1 MARVLKWIL
10 IAVAA
15 LVVLLIAAV
24 VAVVVLVD
32 PNAYK
37 GQIAQAVEQRTG
49 RTLTIEGDL
58 DLTFFPWLGLKLG
71 QARLSDA
78 PGFGDQPFAQL
89 DGARLAV
96 AVWPL
101 LSERRLVLDKIEV
114 NGLNLRLIRN
124 EQGRGNWEDLAERF
138 AAEEQAPPEPQPEQP
153 ERTGQPGRQL
163 AIESKGGLELNDAVI
178 LWEDRQTGA
187 RYLVDPLSVTVSELN
202 IEQPIPLRARWMLQA
217 TDAPEIGGELVARV
231 LYDQAGQKI
240 AVQDLTLDALARG
253 EQLPG
258 GELKANL
265 RGVVEA
271 DLQGQRYTVPRAT
284 LQAAGIVANLV
295 AEASMQNEQLA
306 ANATLTLPSFNA
318 RELMRRLELEV
329 PPTADPNALANVALT
344 AQLRYDGQGLV
355 LEQLKGELDQTNISG
370 QAQVPSF
377 TPLTA
382 RFELTLDQLDLDRY
396 LAPAQEG
403 GPAPAP
409 SGKPA
414 PTPPSEPTP
423 ESELPVELLREL
435 NLDGTVN
442 IGRLTVKRVDVT
454 DVTTT
459 ITARNGV
466 IKAEPVAALYQ
477 GRLRGEL
484 TLDATQQQPQF
495 AMQQRLEGVQA
506 GSLLEDLI
514 GVARVLGVADLDL
527 AVAMQG
533 LGVDDW
539 LRTASGQ
546 ASFKFADGAI
556 NGINIAQAIQTARA
570 KLAGEPLPATAEAEQ
585 TPFNE
590 LTGSVRIDEGLLLNR
605 DFNLASSLFKIAGDG
620 TLNLRTQEVDYTLN
634 VNLLEPLLEGSNKLL
649 AELRNVP
656 IPVEVSGNV
665 RDLGVRVDLQ
675 QALEQAGKARLQEAE
690 DKARTRVQEEVQERR
705 QEAEQRLQEKVQKGL
720 QNLLRPR

>member
-10 IAVAA
+10 IAAAA

-24 VAVVVLVD
+24 VAVAVLVD
-32 PNAYK
+32 PNDYK
-37 GQIAQAVEQRTG
+37 DQIAQAVEQQTG

-71 QARLSDA
+71 RAQLSDA
-78 PGFGDQPFAQL
+78 PGFGDQPFARL

-101 LSERRLVLDKIEV
+101 LSQQRLVLDKIEV

-138 AAEEQAPPEPQPEQP
+138 AAEEQAPAEPQPE
-153 ERTGQPGRQL
+153 QPGRQL
-163 AIESKGGLELNDAVI
+163 AIESQGGLELKDAAI
-178 LWEDRQTGA
+178 LWEDRQAGT
-187 RYLVDPLSVTVSELN
+187 RYLISPFNVTVSELN
-202 IEQPIPLRARWMLQA
+202 PEQPIPLRARWALQA
-217 TDAPEIGGELVARV
+217 TDAPELSGELTARV
-231 LYDQAGQKI
+231 RYDQAGQKV
-240 AVQDLTLDALARG
+240 AVQDLVLDALARG

-258 GELKANL
+258 GELRASL
-265 RGVVEA
+265 RAMVEA
-271 DLQGQRYTVPRAT
+271 DLQAQRYAVPQAT
-284 LQAAGIVANLV
+284 LQVAGVTANLA
-295 AEASMQNEQLA
+295 AEAGMQNEQLA
-306 ANATLTLPSFNA
+306 ASGTLTLPSFNA

-329 PPTADPNALANVALT
+329 PPTADPNALASVALT
-344 AQLRYDGQGLV
+344 ARLRFDGQGLA
-355 LEQLKGELDQTNISG
+355 LEQLQGELDQTNIRG
-370 QAQVPSF
+370 QAQIPSF
-377 TPLTA
+377 DPLTA
-382 RFELTLDQLDLDRY
+382 RFQLALDQLDLDRY

-403 GPAPAP
+403 EPAPAP
-409 SGKPA
+409 PGEPA
-414 PTPPSEPTP
+414 PET
-423 ESELPVELLREL
+423 ELPVDLLREL
-435 NLDGTVN
+435 NLDGTVS
-442 IGRLTVKRVDVT
+442 IDRLTVKKVNVT
-454 DVTTT
+454 DIKTT

-484 TLDATQQQPQF
+484 ALDATRQQPQLS
-495 AMQQRLEGVQA
+495 MQQRLEGVQA
-506 GSLLEDLI
+506 GSLLEDLV
-514 GVARVLGVADLDL
+514 GVARVLGIADLDL

-533 LGVDDW
+533 LSVDDW
-539 LRTASGQ
+539 LRTASGR

-570 KLAGEPLPATAEAEQ
+570 KLAGEPLPATAAAEQ
-585 TPFNE
+585 TPFNV

-634 VNLLEPLLEGSNKLL
+634 VNLLEPLLKDDNKLL

-656 IPVEVSGNV
+656 IPVAVSGSV
-665 RDLGVRVDLQ
+665 RDLGVRVDMQ

-690 DKARTRVQEEVQERR
+690 DKARSRVQEEVQERR
-705 QEAEQRLQEKVQKGL
+705 QEAEQKLQEKVQKGL

>member
-71 QARLSDA
+71 QAQLSDA
-78 PGFGDQPFAQL
+78 PGFGDQPFARL

-153 ERTGQPGRQL
+153 DRQL

-187 RYLVDPLSVTVSELN
+187 RYLVNPLSVTVSELN

-240 AVQDLTLDALARG
+240 AVQDLSLDALARG

-284 LQAAGIVANLV
+284 LQAAGVVANLV

-306 ANATLTLPSFNA
+306 ANGTLTLPSFNA

-344 AQLRYDGQGLV
+344 AQLRYDGQGLT

-377 TPLTA
+377 EPLTA
-382 RFELTLDQLDLDRY
+382 RFELALDQLDLDRY
-396 LAPAQEG
+396 LAPAQEDEPAPTPPSE
-403 GPAPAP
+403 PAPA
-409 SGKPA
+409 
-414 PTPPSEPTP
+414 PPSEPTP

-435 NLDGTVN
+435 NLDGTVR

-484 TLDATQQQPQF
+484 TLDATQQQPQL

-506 GSLLEDLI
+506 GSLLEDLV

-690 DKARTRVQEEVQERR
+690 DKARARVQEEVQERR

>member
-78 PGFGDQPFAQL
+78 PGFGDQPFARL

-153 ERTGQPGRQL
+153 DRQL

-187 RYLVDPLSVTVSELN
+187 RYLVNPLSVTVSELN

-240 AVQDLTLDALARG
+240 AVQDLSLDALARG

-284 LQAAGIVANLV
+284 LQAAGVVANLV

-306 ANATLTLPSFNA
+306 ANGTLTLPSFNA
-318 RELMRRLELEV
+318 RELIRRLELEV

-344 AQLRYDGQGLV
+344 AQLRYDGQGLT

-377 TPLTA
+377 EPLTA
-382 RFELTLDQLDLDRY
+382 RFELALDQLDLDRY
-396 LAPAQEG
+396 LAPAQEDEPAPTPPSE
-403 GPAPAP
+403 PAPA
-409 SGKPA
+409 
-414 PTPPSEPTP
+414 PPSEPTP

-435 NLDGTVN
+435 NLDGTVR

-484 TLDATQQQPQF
+484 TLDATQQQPQL

-506 GSLLEDLI
+506 GSLLEDLV

-690 DKARTRVQEEVQERR
+690 DKARARVQEEVQERR

>member
-253 EQLPG
+253 EQLPS

-377 TPLTA
+377 KPLTA

>member
-78 PGFGDQPFAQL
+78 PGFGDQPFARL

-153 ERTGQPGRQL
+153 EQPDRQL

-187 RYLVDPLSVTVSELN
+187 RYLVNPLSVTVSELN

-240 AVQDLTLDALARG
+240 AVQDLSLDALARG

-284 LQAAGIVANLV
+284 LQAAGVVANLV

-306 ANATLTLPSFNA
+306 ANGTLTLPSFNA

-344 AQLRYDGQGLV
+344 AQLRYDGQGLT

-377 TPLTA
+377 EPLTA
-382 RFELTLDQLDLDRY
+382 RFELALDQLDLDRY
-396 LAPAQEG
+396 LAPAQEDEPAPTPPSE
-403 GPAPAP
+403 PAPA
-409 SGKPA
+409 
-414 PTPPSEPTP
+414 PPSEPTP

-435 NLDGTVN
+435 NLDGTVR

-484 TLDATQQQPQF
+484 TLDATQQQPQL

-506 GSLLEDLI
+506 GSLLEDLV

-690 DKARTRVQEEVQERR
+690 DKARARVQEEVQERR